1 MSTSLR
7 RVFMAGAALGIVVPA
22 LMLGA
27 LSLRDRHV
35 REIDS
40 RVRAPMVQYTEM
52 LADSLPVVV
61 WNFDAEV
68 AEKMVKAVMRNPDV
82 VRVSVFDQDQRRFV
96 HVQDDSRQG
105 RVHLQEER
113 ALIYG
118 QRTVGRVMVEMSTAR
133 LEGEVLRELSFQ
145 ALALLAQVVVSL
157 GFILWLFERRLMRP
171 LKALQ
176 YSARRLSQGEM
187 HRPIAAGRE
196 DEIGNLAQALEH
208 MRSSLAKVVGEREQQ
223 NAALQQE
230 LQERQRV
237 EEALR
242 VNQDKTMAIFHA
254 SPVPM
259 TVSRA
264 DRDFAIEDVNDAFT
278 RLFGNERAFYLGRN
292 GTQTGLWADLN
303 LRTQLLR
310 EASAKGY
317 LYRRP
322 AWMVCAGGRQ
332 VLCEIS
338 GRMLRL
344 PGQSLAILSYEDVT
358 QRHQGEQEILSLNAT
373 LEQKVAERTQ
383 ALTEA
388 VDRLDTA
395 RAELVRSEKLSAL
408 GALVAG
414 IAHELNTPIGVS
426 VTVASALH
434 ENTVQFEAEMAR
446 GLKRSTLNQ
455 YVGNI
460 KEGSDILGRNLER
473 AAALITSF
481 KQVAVDQ
488 TSVHRRSFPLDATLS
503 EILLTLGPTIRKS
516 RHQVVC
522 DIPPDLV
529 LDSYPGP
536 LAQIVTN
543 LIHNAF
549 LHGFEAMEAGVVTIQ
564 AEADGDEQVWLRV
577 RDNGCG
583 IPPDDLGRIF
593 DPFFTTKLGRG
604 GSGLG
609 LNIVHNL
616 VTQTLGGSIQVES
629 QPGQGTVFT
638 LHLPRVAPEPAPAP
652 V

>member
-1 MSTSLR
+1 MPTSLR

-22 LMLGA
+22 LVLGA
-27 LSLRDRHV
+27 LSLHDRHD
-35 REIDS
+35 REIDT
-40 RVRAPMVQYTEM
+40 RVRGPMVQYTDM

-82 VRVSVFDQDQRRFV
+82 VRVTVLDQDQRRFV

-113 ALIYG
+113 TLTYG
-118 QRTVGRVMVEMSTAR
+118 QRAVGRVMVEMSTAR

-145 ALALLAQVVVSL
+145 ALALVAQVVVSL
-157 GFILWLFERRLMRP
+157 GFILWLFEHRLMQP

-176 YSARRLSQGEM
+176 HSARRLSQGEM
-187 HRPIAAGRE
+187 ETPILARRE

-208 MRSSLAKVVGEREQQ
+208 MRGSLAQVMCEREQQ

-230 LQERQRV
+230 LQVRQRV

-264 DRDFAIEDVNDAFT
+264 DLDFLTEDVNDAFI
-278 RLFGNERAFYLGRN
+278 RLFGNDRAHYLGRN
-292 GTQTGLWADLN
+292 GAQTGVWTDLEQRN
-303 LRTQLLR
+303 RLLQ
-310 EASAKGY
+310 EASSNDY

-322 AWMVCAGGRQ
+322 AWMACADGRK

-344 PGQSLAILSYEDVT
+344 PGQTLAILSYEDVT
-358 QRHQGEQEILSLNAT
+358 QRHLNEQEILSLNAT
-373 LEQKVAERTQ
+373 LEHKVADRTQ

-388 VDRLDTA
+388 VDRLESA

-414 IAHELNTPIGVS
+414 IAHELNTPIGVG
-426 VTVASALH
+426 VTVTSALH
-434 ENTVQFEAEMAR
+434 ESTLQFEAEMLR
-446 GLKRSTLNQ
+446 GLKKSTLLQ
-455 YVGNI
+455 YVGHV
-460 KEGSDILGRNLER
+460 KQGSDILGRNLDR

-488 TSVHRRSFPLDATLS
+488 TSVQRRSFALDATLA
-503 EILLTLGPTIRKS
+503 EILLTLGPTIRKAH
-516 RHQVVC
+516 HQVRC
-522 DIPPDLV
+522 DIPAGLV

-536 LAQIVTN
+536 LAQIITN
-543 LIHNAF
+543 LVHNAF
-549 LHGFEAMEAGVVTIQ
+549 LHGFEDRDAGVVTLR
-564 AEADGDEQVWLRV
+564 AEAVGDDQVRLSV
-577 RDNGCG
+577 HDNGRG
-583 IPPDDLGRIF
+583 IPPGDIGRIF
-593 DPFFTTKLGRG
+593 DPFFTTKLGQG

-616 VTQTLGGSIQVES
+616 VTHTLGGSIQVES
-629 QPGQGTVFT
+629 QPGQGTEFT
-638 LHLPRVAPEPAPAP
+638 ICLPRVAPESAQAPG
-652 V
+652 